1 MEKIK
6 FGAEG
11 FSCVDEQCRVMK
23 RKEVGIEAEMGVAV
37 MGGWA
42 GGWLGI
48 GMAKWQ
54 KAQELAQ
61 TVWSV
66 SQLSPSLS
74 NFGEI
79 SQPHVFFHQ

>member
-1 MEKIK
+1 MQGDEEK
-6 FGAEG
+6 GSG
-11 FSCVDEQCRVMK
+11 NRGRD
-23 RKEVGIEAEMGVAV
+23 
-37 MGGWA
+37 GGSGDGWV